1 MDYVSGIDRNQCCI
15 SSMEDAIDENNPI
28 RFIDVYVSRLNICE
42 MGFEHSEPRDT
53 GRPSYAPRD
62 LLKLYLY
69 GYFNRVRSSRNLE
82 KECYRNI
89 EVMWLLN
96 GLRPDHKTIARFR
109 QDNPKALKKVFQD
122 FVRLC
127 AGLGLYGKELIAIDG
142 SKFKAWNSKD
152 RNYTKGK
159 IQDRIHR
166 AEEKITAYLEELEQT
181 DKATVAGDQVIAIET
196 AIQTL
201 VERRTEL
208 EGYLESITCGEET
221 QVSLTDP
228 DSRLMK
234 TKDGMS
240 VCLNVQTAVD
250 SKNKLIVEFAVC
262 NQAQDK
268 NLMSPMAEKAS
279 EILGADQMTVV
290 ADNGYDSVSD
300 VAQTLAGNNIP
311 VVCGGDYEFCYP
323 TTAEEAEV
331 ITGYDETIAR
341 SVYIPSRN
349 IYICPMGKF
358 LYPSCYVTKK
368 RIAKYGNPSA
378 CSHCPKKCTTMRYFY
393 VERMIKK
400 SEFSKECD
408 LSPVPLKKIR
418 ILQNKAISSQRKCI
432 VEHPFGTVKHDLG
445 VRQLLLRGIRK
456 AEGELSLAFLA
467 FNMKRALNIVGIK
480 ILMTAL
486 G

>member
-109 QDNPKALKKVFQD
+109 QNNAKALKKVFQD

-159 IQDRIHR
+159 IQDRIR
-166 AEEKITAYLEELEQT
+166 RVEEKITAYLEELEQT
-181 DKATVAGDQVIAIET
+181 DKETVAGDQVIAIET

-201 VERRTEL
+201 VERDR
-208 EGYLESITCGEET
+208 
-221 QVSLTDP
+221 
-228 DSRLMK
+228 K
-234 TKDGMS
+234 S
-240 VCLNVQTAVD
+240 VV
-250 SKNKLIVEFAVC
+250 
-262 NQAQDK
+262 
-268 NLMSPMAEKAS
+268 
-279 EILGADQMTVV
+279 
-290 ADNGYDSVSD
+290 
-300 VAQTLAGNNIP
+300 
-311 VVCGGDYEFCYP
+311 
-323 TTAEEAEV
+323 
-331 ITGYDETIAR
+331 
-341 SVYIPSRN
+341 
-349 IYICPMGKF
+349 
-358 LYPSCYVTKK
+358 
-368 RIAKYGNPSA
+368 
-378 CSHCPKKCTTMRYFY
+378 
-393 VERMIKK
+393 
-400 SEFSKECD
+400 
-408 LSPVPLKKIR
+408 
-418 ILQNKAISSQRKCI
+418 
-432 VEHPFGTVKHDLG
+432 
-445 VRQLLLRGIRK
+445 
-456 AEGELSLAFLA
+456 
-467 FNMKRALNIVGIK
+467 
-480 ILMTAL
+480 
-486 G
+486 

>member
-1 MDYVSGIDRNQCCI
+1 
-15 SSMEDAIDENNPI
+15 
-28 RFIDVYVSRLNICE
+28 
-42 MGFEHSEPRDT
+42 
-53 GRPSYAPRD
+53 
-62 LLKLYLY
+62 
-69 GYFNRVRSSRNLE
+69 
-82 KECYRNI
+82 
-89 EVMWLLN
+89 
-96 GLRPDHKTIARFR
+96 
-109 QDNPKALKKVFQD
+109 
-122 FVRLC
+122 
-127 AGLGLYGKELIAIDG
+127 LIAIDG
-142 SKFKAWNSKD
+142 SKFKAWNGKD

-159 IQDRIHR
+159 IQDRIRR
-166 AEEKITAYLEELEQT
+166 AEEKITAYLEELEQA
-181 DKATVAGDQVIAIET
+181 DKEMAAEDQVRAIE
-196 AIQTL
+196 AAVQAL

-250 SKNKLIVEFAVC
+250 SKNKMVVEFAVC
-262 NQAQDK
+262 NQVQDK

-279 EILGADQMTVV
+279 EILSVDHMTIV

-300 VAQTLAGNNIP
+300 VAQVLAGNNIP
-311 VVCGGDYEFCYP
+311 VVCGGDYEFWYP
-323 TTAEEAEV
+323 TTEEEAETV
-331 ITGYDETIAR
+331 TGYDETIAR

-349 IYICPMGKF
+349 VYICPMGKF
-358 LYPSCYVTKK
+358 LYPSCYITKK
-368 RIAKYGNPSA
+368 HIAKYGNPSA

-418 ILQNKAISSQRKCI
+418 VLQNKAISSQRKCI
-432 VEHPFGTVKHDLG
+432 VEHPFGTVKHDMG

-467 FNMKRALNIVGIK
+467 FNMKRALNVVGIK
-480 ILMTAL
+480 NLMTAL
-486 G
+486 R